1 MSSPAALEVLQ
12 TTMLSSNSSVM
23 YGMENTTDSNVQ
35 VEEMSDILKF
45 SKEYA
50 KIHGYLSACV
60 CLFGFL
66 ANIFNIV
73 VLTRRNMITSTN
85 VILTGL
91 AIADLFTMLDYFPF
105 AMHFYIFKAP
115 DLTFPDTRG
124 YGWICYLLF
133 HANFS
138 VVCHSC
144 AIWFTIALATFRF
157 VCIWFPTNG
166 SQYCTVPRAKQ
177 CLAILLGS
185 VLVLCVPNFIIND
198 MTKESTVVNNTADN
212 TTCVDVV
219 YKLVYRAGGA
229 FDTIDKM
236 NKMIQAIM
244 FKIVPCVLLTI
255 LTILLVK
262 AMHKAH
268 KKRMA
273 LKNQGRREESDR
285 HGEHNRTTGMLLAV
299 VVLFLMT
306 EFPQGILTIM
316 GLIREAIFYEIY
328 LPLGDILDIMALG
341 NNAINFVLYTTMSR
355 QFRETFV
362 NTFCWMCPKSKPGWM
377 KMRLVKT
384 KTKATQNGNTVVTE
398 HTHV

>member
-1 MSSPAALEVLQ
+1 MDSSESYA
-12 TTMLSSNSSVM
+12 
-23 YGMENTTDSNVQ
+23 MENTTGNVAEM
-35 VEEMSDILKF
+35 EELSDIAKF
-45 SKEYA
+45 SIKYA

-60 CLFGFL
+60 CLFGFM

-105 AMHFYIFKAP
+105 AMHFYIFKDQ
-115 DLTFPDTRG
+115 DLMFPDTRG
-124 YGWICYLLF
+124 HGWICYLLF

-157 VCIWFPTNG
+157 VCIWFPARG
-166 SQYCTVPRAKQ
+166 SIYCTIARARV
-177 CLAILLGS
+177 CLMILLGS

-198 MTKESTVVNNTADN
+198 MTQEATFVNKTGDN
-212 TTCVDVV
+212 NSYTDII
-219 YKLVYRAGGA
+219 YKQVYRKGGA
-229 FDTIDKM
+229 FDHIDKM
-236 NKMIQAIM
+236 NKMIQAIV
-244 FKIVPCVLLTI
+244 FKIVPCFLLTI
-255 LTILLVK
+255 LTIMLVK

-316 GLIREAIFYEIY
+316 GLIREEIFYEIY

-377 KMRLVKT
+377 KMRLVKS
-384 KTKATQNGNTVVTE
+384 KTKATQNGNTVTE

>member
-1 MSSPAALEVLQ
+1 MANV
-12 TTMLSSNSSVM
+12 
-23 YGMENTTDSNVQ
+23 TDGGVDLI
-35 VEEMSDILKF
+35 EMSDIKKF
-45 SKEYA
+45 SVKYA

-60 CLFGFL
+60 CLFGFI

-91 AIADLFTMLDYFPF
+91 ACADLFTMLDYFPF
-105 AMHFYIFKAP
+105 AMHFYIFKDP
-115 DLTFPDTRG
+115 DLQFPDTRG

-166 SQYCTVPRAKQ
+166 SQYCTVTRAKQ
-177 CLAILLGS
+177 CLALLLGS
-185 VLVLCVPNFIIND
+185 VLVLCIPNFIIND
-198 MTKESTVVNNTADN
+198 MTSQPKEPKIVN
-212 TTCVDVV
+212 TTSENRSDVDII
-219 YKLVYRAGGA
+219 YKLVYRSGGA
-229 FDTIDKM
+229 FDHIDKM
-236 NKMIQAIM
+236 NKMIQAIV
-244 FKIVPCVLLTI
+244 FKILPCFLLTI
-255 LTILLVK
+255 LTIMLVK

-299 VVLFLMT
+299 VVLFLIT
-306 EFPQGILTIM
+306 EFPQGILTIIS
-316 GLIREAIFYEIY
+316 LIKENFFYKVY

-362 NTFCWMCPKSKPGWM
+362 NTFCWLCPKSKPGWM